1 MSPVDPEALDQADMA
16 RLQTGHEAALNALMD
31 RHAGAL
37 FGFLCRFVRDE
48 DAANDLAQESFVRVY
63 QNRATFKPGMRFS
76 SWLFTIA
83 GNLARNHLRSR
94 ARRPEVSLESGS
106 VSADGRDSAEDRFSE
121 TGLAPDEQSLHAE
134 RAAEV
139 RHAVSQ
145 LPDDLREAIV
155 LCELEDR
162 TVAEAAAILE
172 TTVKAVESRLYRA
185 RQMLRQRLSR
195 WLKS

>member
-1 MSPVDPEALDQADMA
+1 MSTHEADALDQADMA
-16 RLQTGHEAALNALMD
+16 RLAAGHEAALSALME

-48 DAANDLAQESFVRVY
+48 DAANDLAQETFFRVY
-63 QNRATFKPGMRFS
+63 QHRAGFRPEQKFS
-76 SWLFTIA
+76 TWLFTIG

-94 ARRPEVSLESGS
+94 ARRPEVPLETSG
-106 VSADGRDSAEDRFSE
+106 DDDRPGVGDTLPA
-121 TGLAPDEQSLHAE
+121 TGKSPDEQAE
-134 RAAEV
+134 CAEKQAAV
-139 RHAVSQ
+139 RDAVAD

-162 TVAEAAAILE
+162 SLAEAAGILA

-185 RQMLRQRLSR
+185 RQQLRTRLSR
-195 WLKS
+195 WLART